1 MQKYTSA
8 NTSINATKLPTTF
21 TKFSF
26 VPGTRNF
33 DLGGGRFDNATEYLN
48 RLGVENVIYDPF
60 NRSRKHNENAI
71 KKSYRAFD
79 TCTINNVLN
88 VVDNLDEINNIVKRA
103 NFVLK
108 PNGVAFF
115 KIYEGDKT
123 GIGRPTKDDCYQQNK
138 KAGWYKFFVE
148 NFFEEVYKV
157 GDIVIGKRPK
167 LITLPVMFP
176 TDISGN
182 FLLFK

>member
-1 MQKYTSA
+1 M
-8 NTSINATKLPTTF
+8 
-21 TKFSF
+21 
-26 VPGTRNF
+26 
-33 DLGGGRFDNATEYLN
+33 
-48 RLGVENVIYDPF
+48 
-60 NRSRKHNENAI
+60 
-71 KKSYRAFD
+71 
-79 TCTINNVLN
+79 
-88 VVDNLDEINNIVKRA
+88 
-103 NFVLK
+103 K

>member
-21 TKFSF
+21 KKFSF
-26 VPGTRNF
+26 VTGTRNF

-88 VVDNLDEINNIVKRA
+88 VVDNLDEINNIVKR
-103 NFVLK
+103 
-108 PNGVAFF
+108 
-115 KIYEGDKT
+115 
-123 GIGRPTKDDCYQQNK
+123 Q
-138 KAGWYKFFVE
+138 
-148 NFFEEVYKV
+148 
-157 GDIVIGKRPK
+157 
-167 LITLPVMFP
+167 
-176 TDISGN
+176 IS
-182 FLLFK
+182 F